1 MKYKID
7 TRESFDII
15 TPIYAQFDS
24 KMADQLNE
32 LVDDCRENGRSLLI
46 DFAHIETMS
55 DENVKL
61 LETLHN
67 EMYNDNLSF
76 VLCHLHVA
84 CKKTIAE
91 NELEHLLNMAPTM
104 VEAIDIISME
114 GLEREL
120 LGEG

>member
-7 TRESFDII
+7 TRENFDII

-24 KMADQLNE
+24 KLSDQLNE

-46 DFAHIETMS
+46 DFAQIETMS

-76 VLCHLHVA
+76 VLCHLHIA

-91 NELEHLLNMAPTM
+91 HELEHLLNMAPT
-104 VEAIDIISME
+104 IGRSD
-114 GLEREL
+114 
-120 LGEG
+120 